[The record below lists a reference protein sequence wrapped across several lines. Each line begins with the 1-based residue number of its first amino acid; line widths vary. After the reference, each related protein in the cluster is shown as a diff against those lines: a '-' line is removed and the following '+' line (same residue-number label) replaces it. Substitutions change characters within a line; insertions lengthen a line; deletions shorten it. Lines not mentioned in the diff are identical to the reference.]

1 MVEDFRQW
9 GDPSNF
15 HLIGISHLQHIKQ
28 QSILWILGVKTSKL
42 IQFRYHKYNN
52 SIHSR
57 FDQIYASKSKKN
69 Y

>member
-28 QSILWILGVKTSKL
+28 QSNIVDNWRKN
-42 IQFRYHKYNN
+42 IQINT
-52 SIHSR
+52 I
-57 FDQIYASKSKKN
+57 
-69 Y
+69 